1 MASIDIDACLYSF
14 PITTNSD
21 AAIEMMGVRYVFW
34 GKERIIGIMDADKGG
49 GKETP
54 QAVCRFGHETPAE
67 WPCPQSEIG
76 G

>member
-1 MASIDIDACLYSF
+1 
-14 PITTNSD
+14 
-21 AAIEMMGVRYVFW
+21 MMGVRYVFL
-34 GKERIIGIMDADKGG
+34 GNGVVIGIMDTDKGG

-54 QAVCRFGHETPAE
+54 QAACRFGHETPAE